1 MGGAARAG
9 GRAGARARG
18 WRRRGRLLPERRRGG
33 APAEPRAGGPPPL
46 ALAAVTDGPTWCH
59 PWRRSLVRRCSSHPF
74 PLVFVCGWRRAAGA
88 GLLLLTN
95 DNAWINKLTHP
106 KYVAAARA
114 KPRRPRARPRAVP
127 ARRGL
132 SVGCY
137 GRFFFFLCFTWPR
150 ELTARL
156 YVTPWFTRCRAAIFF
171 PLAAF
176 PSTLVSALPTRPQT
190 RPHQDVRGGRGG
202 PCVGGHGPPAE
213 RGHSP
218 RRGAAAHR
226 PSGTFF
232 FVFVP
237 FPALCLVCLFG
248 P

>member
-137 GRFFFFLCFTWPR
+137 GRFFFFFVFHLAAGTDGAPVRYAVVHTVPCRNLLSPRCLPFHTRVCSSHPTTDTATPRRTWWTWRAVCRWPR
-150 ELTARL
+150 
-156 YVTPWFTRCRAAIFF
+156 
-171 PLAAF
+171 
-176 PSTLVSALPTRPQT
+176 
-190 RPHQDVRGGRGG
+190 
-202 PCVGGHGPPAE
+202 PA
-213 RGHSP
+213 
-218 RRGAAAHR
+218 
-226 PSGTFF
+226 
-232 FVFVP
+232 
-237 FPALCLVCLFG
+237 C
-248 P
+248 